1 MPNRARGWPVASERC
16 VGAPVAHALRLSRLD
31 LDAARRDPAGELLVI
46 DRAFTREVLALAMR
60 RGDDSFRL
68 LKGKGLS
75 PEAKGD
81 GWLQSIYRQMV
92 KGEWL

>member
-1 MPNRARGWPVASERC
+1 MPSATSSAAASATVVMMSGSTERS
-16 VGAPVAHALRLSRLD
+16 ATAQT
-31 LDAARRDPAGELLVI
+31 AAAILGYNYQSSP
-46 DRAFTREVLALAMR
+46 FY
-60 RGDDSFRL
+60 DDTYRL

-81 GWLQSIYRQMV
+81 SWLTRIYRQMV